1 MQQVMD
7 LGYATIRQSFRM
19 VTKSLNEIETESDLC
34 TLACCLLD
42 NMRIFNASNWQTLA
56 GLGLRQS
63 PTE

>member
-1 MQQVMD
+1 
-7 LGYATIRQSFRM
+7 M
-19 VTKSLNEIETESDLC
+19 VTKSLNEVETESDLC